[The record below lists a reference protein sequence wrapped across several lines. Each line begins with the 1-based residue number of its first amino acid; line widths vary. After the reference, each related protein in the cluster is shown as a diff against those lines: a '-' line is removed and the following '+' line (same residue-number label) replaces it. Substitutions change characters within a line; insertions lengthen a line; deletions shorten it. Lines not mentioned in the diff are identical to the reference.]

1 MARGGVRV
9 KRRIA
14 IALGLVAAAAAA
26 WWWLRG
32 VTYTIALTQAELEAK
47 LAERFPLH
55 KTHLLLVGVTYSNP
69 RVKLT
74 DGSSEI
80 GLGVDA
86 RLDATVNDKE
96 LRGSADL
103 VTRLGYDAANGTFVL
118 RDARVTKFA
127 IAGLKAET
135 AERVRG
141 IANALAAEQVSG
153 IVVYKL
159 RPTDVKAALT
169 RLVLQSVEVKDGVLW
184 VRLGL

>member
-1 MARGGVRV
+1 M
-9 KRRIA
+9 KRRTAVA
-14 IALGLVAAAAAA
+14 IAVVLAGAAATA
-26 WWWLRG
+26 WLWLRG
-32 VTYTIALTQAELEAK
+32 RTYTIALTQAELEAK

-96 LRGSADL
+96 LTGSADL
-103 VTRLGYDAANGTFVL
+103 VARLGYDPAEGMFVL
-118 RDARVTKFA
+118 RDARVTRVA
-127 IAGLKAET
+127 IRGMKDET
-135 AERVRG
+135 AERVRS

-153 IVVYKL
+153 IPVYKV
-159 RPTDVKAALT
+159 RPTDVKLALT
-169 RLVLQSVEVKDGVLW
+169 RLVLQSVEVHDGVLY